1 MTGTDWAGLIVTVII
16 TILMA
21 VLYIYVL
28 HPRNREKLEAHRYI
42 VMDNDLDAEYKEGEN
57 V

>member
-16 TILMA
+16 TIFMA